1 MNCAEFHKLLPVMIE
16 SGGKIDEQGHL
27 ASCPNCTDLVSD
39 LRYIAEQAKLLLP
52 MHDPS
57 PRVWNNIQASLQKE
71 GLGHG
76 DRNPRVARTSLKKKE
91 WPTLGWAAA
100 LAASLLVGI
109 ALLNYSKNSSEPK
122 QLAGANLS
130 GVSAA
135 QGQAQTQNE
144 GTQSDADNDKQLL
157 AEVEQ
162 RSPSLKPIYEHNL
175 RNVNNYISDAQTLVQ
190 QDPNDSGAREHLR
203 EAYAQ
208 KAILYEMATS
218 RSLQ

>member
-1 MNCAEFHKLLPVMIE
+1 MTCAEFHKLLPVMIE
-16 SGGKIDEQGHL
+16 SGGKIEEQGHL
-27 ASCPNCTDLVSD
+27 ASCPTCTDLVND

-71 GLGHG
+71 GIGRA
-76 DRNPRVARTSLKKKE
+76 DRQVRSTRTSPKKKE

-109 ALLNYSKNSSEPK
+109 ALLNYSKHDSEPK
-122 QLAGANLS
+122 QLANADTQ
-130 GVSAA
+130 VSSLA
-135 QGQAQTQNE
+135 QGQAQAETE
-144 GTQSDADNDKQLL
+144 TAQSDADKDNQLL
-157 AEVEQ
+157 SEVEQ

-175 RNVNNYISDAQTLVQ
+175 HNVNNYITDARTLVR
-190 QDPNDSGAREHLR
+190 QDPNDVEAREHLR

-208 KAILYEMATS
+208 KAMLYEMATA